1 MDRWMLV
8 TLGIALVICAAILIF
23 APAAQAGPPLLC
35 YPFQIDDAKSLP
47 WGSGGWRA
55 PAPDYDLR
63 RLADDT
69 LSLLGPDVPV
79 IVRMETLRRAAV
91 YATKDRQIAAH
102 LLGRLEARMH
112 HAEAA
117 GKPDALAVFDAGYLI
132 ETYKQAGLAGALGS
146 ATGTL
151 DGYAMIRK
159 AIGVRG
165 HDPEMEFA
173 AALALAD
180 SRSQDAR
187 TAHLRKALAG
197 AEPGS
202 RLAKNLITHCH
213 LVGMRATTLAEM
225 RSQLGSP
232 KI

>member
-1 MDRWMLV
+1 MDRWMLI
-8 TLGIALVICAAILIF
+8 TLGIALVICAAFAVF
-23 APAAQAGPPLLC
+23 APAANAGPPLLC
-35 YPFQIDDAKSLP
+35 YPYQIDDAKSLP

-55 PAPDYDLR
+55 AAPDYDLR

-69 LSLLGPDVPV
+69 LALLGPDVPV

-91 YATKDRQIAAH
+91 YATKDRQIAAD
-102 LLGRLEARMH
+102 LLGRLEARVH
-112 HAEAA
+112 NAEAA

-202 RLAKNLITHCH
+202 RLAKNLLTHCH
-213 LVGMRATTLAEM
+213 LVGIRATTLAEM

>member
-1 MDRWMLV
+1 MERWMLI
-8 TLGIALVICAAILIF
+8 TLGIALVICATLMVF
-23 APAAQAGPPLLC
+23 APAAHAGPPLLC

-55 PAPDYDLR
+55 PAPGYDLR
-63 RLADDT
+63 QLADDT
-69 LSLLGPDVPV
+69 LALLGPAVPV

-91 YATKDRQIAAH
+91 YATKDRQVAAH
-102 LLGRLEARMH
+102 LLGQLETRMH

-117 GKPDALAVFDAGYLI
+117 GRPDALAIFDAGYLI
-132 ETYKQAGLAGALGS
+132 ETYKQAELAGALGS

-225 RSQLGSP
+225 RSQLGAP

>member
-1 MDRWMLV
+1 MERWMLI
-8 TLGIALVICAAILIF
+8 TLGIALVICTAILVF

-35 YPFQIDDAKSLP
+35 YPYQIDDAKSLP

-55 PAPDYDLR
+55 AAPDYDLR

-91 YATKDRQIAAH
+91 YATKDRQIAAD
-102 LLGRLEARMH
+102 LLGRLEARVH

-117 GKPDALAVFDAGYLI
+117 GKPDAMAVFDAGYLI

-197 AEPGS
+197 AESGS

-213 LVGMRATTLAEM
+213 LVGIHANTLAEM